1 MWTKLAFSL
10 VLLALAALGTQL
22 SGANFTASKSNPG
35 NGFTAA
41 ADFCSGGTQTV
52 PASRDSYVSAALGAG
67 NTNFGNA
74 TTLEVQTA
82 TLILATSVRRTFVG
96 FNLPAIPAF
105 CDLTGATLR
114 LFSTAAAGGR
124 TIEVQRAS
132 ASWTELG
139 VTWNNAP
146 GVTGALATS
155 SSGTGWRSWNVT
167 SLVQSQYSGTNNG
180 FRVSDQGGLL
190 SLAQGQTY
198 QSTQGTPNTQD
209 PELELTFG

>member
-1 MWTKLAFSL
+1 MRIKLG
-10 VLLALAALGTQL
+10 LALGLLVVAALGTHL
-22 SGANFTASKSNPG
+22 SSATFTTSKSNPS
-35 NGFTAA
+35 NTFSAA
-41 ADFCSGGTQTV
+41 ADFCNGGTQTIA
-52 PASRDSYVSAALGAG
+52 ASRDSYVSAALGAG

-82 TLILATSVRRTFVG
+82 TLILGTTVRHTFVG
-96 FNLPAIPAF
+96 FTLPSIPAF
-105 CDLTGATLR
+105 CDLTDANLR
-114 LFSTAAAGGR
+114 LFATASASGR
-124 TIEVQRAS
+124 TIQVQRAS

-139 VTWNNAP
+139 ITWNNAP

-155 SSGTGWRSWNVT
+155 SSGAGWRSWTVT
-167 SLVQSQYSGTNNG
+167 SLVQSQYTGTNNG

-209 PELELTFG
+209 PELVLTFG